1 MATVRGPLHSM
12 KSILKEAVVPK
23 NKLRPRGNYTVG
35 YARPPLATR
44 FQPGRSGNPNGRPR
58 KNRPEPLKLSQK
70 LSPIHRAVL
79 QCMLTPLDAG
89 PNAWEPSTN
98 LERMIQQTAE
108 QAMAGD
114 VRCMRLILRLYEE
127 AQRIEEEKSRVDNS
141 AMVIEIANLIRSS
154 KRKQVENEGENSQ
167 ELSDPVPELDER
179 EPPHEEEDARLY
191 WRPQEWE

>member
-1 MATVRGPLHSM
+1 M
-12 KSILKEAVVPK
+12 PK

-35 YARPPLATR
+35 YGKPPVATR

-58 KNRPEPLKLSQK
+58 KSQPEPLKLSSGHK
-70 LSPIHRAVL
+70 PIHRAVL

-98 LERMIQQTAE
+98 LERMIKQTAE

-114 VRCMRLILRLYEE
+114 VRCMRLILPIYEE
-127 AQRIEEEKSRVDNS
+127 AQRIEEEKSRVDLS
-141 AMVIEIANLIRSS
+141 ELAVEWVHWLYE
-154 KRKQVENEGENSQ
+154 KKQQEWRQIKSEEREGEN
-167 ELSDPVPELDER
+167 ELEHGAEISDPIPELDER
-179 EPPHEEEDARLY
+179 EAPQEEEDARLY